1 MTDQPRK
8 ERIISTE
15 DKHTIKAIA
24 DKVKRLRIEQG
35 FSYEGFAAKN
45 NIHRI
50 TYYKFETGEQNFTA
64 SVLIKIIRGL
74 GMSLSEFFQD
84 IK

>member
-8 ERIISTE
+8 ERIISPE
-15 DKHTIKAIA
+15 DKQTIKAIA
-24 DKVKRLRIEQG
+24 AKAKRLRVEQG
-35 FSYEGFAAKN
+35 HSYEGFAINN

-64 SVLIKIIRGL
+64 SVLIKVIRGL
-74 GMSLSEFFQD
+74 GMSLSEFFKD
-84 IK
+84 L